1 MQKQVIIVGAGISGL
16 MAAQH
21 LKRSGI
27 HVLVIDK
34 GNRPGGRM
42 ATRPFEGAIFD
53 YGAQYFTVRHERF
66 ASYQRAWETK
76 GLVRLW
82 EPERYI
88 GQSGMNS
95 IAAHLSQG
103 LDLRCGVKVRQIYES
118 HGQWTLETDFDE
130 TMTADALIVTSPVPQ
145 TLAML
150 DRPIPELNSIA
161 YDRCLALMAI
171 LNAPHSFDVDGER
184 VAWIADNHRKGISG
198 LANSVTIHSGPQF
211 SLDNWEVSAE
221 EVAQRI
227 LGDVHATAWKL
238 HRWKFAKPIGQ
249 FSGGRTENCFE
260 VSSATPLILAG
271 DAFGGPR
278 VEGAA
283 ISGLAAAERLL
294 ERLA

>member
-1 MQKQVIIVGAGISGL
+1 VQKQVVIVGAGISGL

-27 HVLVIDK
+27 QVSVIDK
-34 GNRPGGRM
+34 SNRPGGRM
-42 ATRPFEGAIFD
+42 ATRPFEGAVFD
-53 YGAQYFTVRHERF
+53 YGAQYFTVRQERF
-66 ASYQRAWETK
+66 ASFQRAWETV

-82 EPERYI
+82 EHERFI
-88 GQSGMNS
+88 GQSGMSS
-95 IAAHLSQG
+95 IAVHLTQG
-103 LDLRCGVKVRQIYES
+103 LDLRCGVEVRRIYETQ
-118 HGQWTLETDFDE
+118 GRWTLETDFGE
-130 TMTADALIVTSPVPQ
+130 TMPADALIITSPVPQ

-171 LNAPHSFDVDGER
+171 LDAPRDFAVDGER
-184 VAWIADNHRKGISG
+184 IAWFADNHRKGISP
-198 LANSVTIHSGPQF
+198 LANSVTIHSGPKF
-211 SLDNWEVSAE
+211 SMDNWDISAE

-249 FSGGRTENCFE
+249 YSEKYFE
-260 VSSATPLILAG
+260 AASAAPLILAG